1 MRRFGTYLFFL
12 TLMVHTFSQV
22 LIVGQFLVNQDF
34 IAAELCENKE
44 EPEMECNGKCYLKKE
59 LKKDEERKT
68 DEKSPIKVEVLMLL
82 DTEIISVDTPIEFQ
96 IEKTE
101 TSDYSTNRLLSGFNS
116 DIFHPPC

>member
-1 MRRFGTYLFFL
+1 MQRFASYIFFL

-22 LIVGQFLVNQDF
+22 FIVGQFLVNQDF
-34 IAAELCENKE
+34 IAAELCENKD

-68 DEKSPIKVEVLMLL
+68 DEKSPLKVEVLMLIDNKIL
-82 DTEIISVDTPIEFQ
+82 EVNSPIEFQ
-96 IEKTE
+96 VEKIES
-101 TSDYSTNRLLSGFNS
+101 SDYTTGRLLSGFNT